1 MATKVVKEIDEISN
15 NTLLKFGLVT
25 LIIFLLFFFLFI
37 KIDLDKNNFSFQ
49 ATFNTVDG
57 LSEKSAVFYA
67 GIEVGYVK
75 EIILLEN
82 NQVMVNGF
90 IKDETPIPSD
100 SILQIDTDGIFGK
113 KYLNIVPGYDEY
125 FVSNNIVFKYTS
137 DSYTLDYLA
146 RVLENNTNEKN

>member
-15 NTLLKFGLVT
+15 NTLLKFGLIT
-25 LIIFLLFFFLFI
+25 LFIVLFLFFFFI
-37 KIDLDKNNFSFQ
+37 KTDLDKNNFSFQ

-57 LSEKSAVFYA
+57 LSEKSTVLYA
-67 GIEVGYVK
+67 GIEVGFVN
-75 EIILLEN
+75 EIILLDN
-82 NQVMVNGF
+82 NKVQVNGY
-90 IKDETPIPSD
+90 IKNEIPIPSD

-125 FVSNNIVFKYTS
+125 FVSNDIVFKYTS

-146 RVLENNTNEKN
+146 RVLEKNINEKN

>member
-15 NTLLKFGLVT
+15 NTLLKFGLIA
-25 LIIFLLFFFLFI
+25 LIIFLLFFFLLI
-37 KIDLDKNNFSFQ
+37 KTDLHKNNFSFQ
-49 ATFNTVDG
+49 ATFNSVDG
-57 LSEKSAVFYA
+57 LSEKSIVFYA

-82 NQVMVNGF
+82 NQVMVNGL
-90 IKDETPIPSD
+90 IKDEIPIPSD

-125 FVSNNIVFKYTS
+125 FVSNDIIFKYTG

-146 RVLENNTNEKN
+146 RVLENNINEKN

>member
-15 NTLLKFGLVT
+15 NTLLKFGLIT
-25 LIIFLLFFFLFI
+25 IIVALFFFFLFT
-37 KIDLDKNNFSFQ
+37 KTDLDKNNFSFQ

-57 LSEKSAVFYA
+57 LSEKSTILYA

-75 EIILLEN
+75 EILLLEN
-82 NQVMVNGF
+82 NQVVVNGF
-90 IKDETPIPSD
+90 IKNEIPIPSD

-125 FVSNNIVFKYTS
+125 FVSNDIIFKYTS

>member
-1 MATKVVKEIDEISN
+1 MAAKVVKEIDETSN
-15 NTLLKFGLVT
+15 NTLLKFGLIT
-25 LIIFLLFFFLFI
+25 LIIVLLFFFLFI
-37 KIDLDKNNFSFQ
+37 KSDLDKNNFSGQ
-49 ATFNTVDG
+49 ATFNSVNG
-57 LSEKSAVFYA
+57 LSEKSTVFYA

-113 KYLNIVPGYDEY
+113 KYLNIIPGYDEY
-125 FVSNNIVFKYTS
+125 FVSNDIVFKYTG

-146 RVLENNTNEKN
+146 RVLEKNINEKN

>member
-15 NTLLKFGLVT
+15 NTLLKFGLIT
-25 LIIFLLFFFLFI
+25 LIIFLLFFFLLI
-37 KIDLDKNNFSFQ
+37 KTDLHKNNFSFQ
-49 ATFNTVDG
+49 ATFNSVDG
-57 LSEKSAVFYA
+57 LSEKSTVFYA

-82 NQVMVNGF
+82 NQVMVNGL
-90 IKDETPIPSD
+90 IRDEIPIPSD

-113 KYLNIVPGYDEY
+113 KYLNIIPGYDEY
-125 FVSNNIVFKYTS
+125 FVSNDIVFKYTG

-146 RVLENNTNEKN
+146 RVLEKNINEKN

>member
-1 MATKVVKEIDEISN
+1 LATKVVKEIDEISN
-15 NTLLKFGLVT
+15 NTLLKFGLIT
-25 LIIFLLFFFLFI
+25 LFIVLFLFFFFI
-37 KIDLDKNNFSFQ
+37 KTDLDKNNFSFQ

-82 NQVMVNGF
+82 NQVMVIGF

-125 FVSNNIVFKYTS
+125 FVSNDIIFKYTG

-146 RVLENNTNEKN
+146 RVLENNINEKN

>member
-1 MATKVVKEIDEISN
+1 MAAKVVKEIDEISN
-15 NTLLKFGLVT
+15 NTLLKFGLIT
-25 LIIFLLFFFLFI
+25 LIIVLLFFFLFI
-37 KIDLDKNNFSFQ
+37 KSDLDKNNFSFQ

-57 LSEKSAVFYA
+57 LSEKSIVFYT

-82 NQVMVNGF
+82 NQVTVNGF

-113 KYLNIVPGYDEY
+113 KYLNIIPGYDEY
-125 FVSNNIVFKYTS
+125 FVSNDIVFKYTG

-146 RVLENNTNEKN
+146 RVLENNINEKN

>member
-1 MATKVVKEIDEISN
+1 MAAKVVKEIDEISN
-15 NTLLKFGLVT
+15 NTLLKFGLIT
-25 LIIFLLFFFLFI
+25 LIIVLLFFFLFI
-37 KIDLDKNNFSFQ
+37 KSDLDKNNFSFQ

-57 LSEKSAVFYA
+57 LSEKSIVFYT

-82 NQVMVNGF
+82 NQVTVNGF

-125 FVSNNIVFKYTS
+125 FVSNDIVFKYTG

-146 RVLENNTNEKN
+146 RVLENNINEKN

>member
-1 MATKVVKEIDEISN
+1 MAAKVVKEIDEISN
-15 NTLLKFGLVT
+15 NTLLKFGLTT
-25 LIIFLLFFFLFI
+25 LIIVLLFFFLFI
-37 KIDLDKNNFSFQ
+37 KSDLDKNNFSFQ

-57 LSEKSAVFYA
+57 LSEKSTVFYA

-82 NQVMVNGF
+82 NQVMVNGL
-90 IKDETPIPSD
+90 IKDEIPIPSD

-113 KYLNIVPGYDEY
+113 KYLNIIPGYDEY
-125 FVSNNIVFKYTS
+125 FVSNDIVFKYTG

-146 RVLENNTNEKN
+146 RVLEKNINEKN

>member
-15 NTLLKFGLVT
+15 NTLLKFGLTT
-25 LIIFLLFFFLFI
+25 LIIVLLFFSLFI
-37 KIDLDKNNFSFQ
+37 KSDLDKNNFSFQ

-57 LSEKSAVFYA
+57 LSEKSKVFYA

-82 NQVMVNGF
+82 NQVMVNGL
-90 IKDETPIPSD
+90 IKDEIPIPSD

-113 KYLNIVPGYDEY
+113 KYLNIIPGYDEY
-125 FVSNNIVFKYTS
+125 FVSNDIVFKYTG

-146 RVLENNTNEKN
+146 RVLEKNINEKN

>member
-1 MATKVVKEIDEISN
+1 MAAKVVKEIDEISN
-15 NTLLKFGLVT
+15 NTLLKFGLIT
-25 LIIFLLFFFLFI
+25 LIIILLFFFLFI
-37 KIDLDKNNFSFQ
+37 KSDLDKNNFSFQ

-75 EIILLEN
+75 KIILLEN

-125 FVSNNIVFKYTS
+125 FVSNDIVFKYTA

-146 RVLENNTNEKN
+146 RVLENNINEKN

>member
-1 MATKVVKEIDEISN
+1 LATKVVKEIDEISN
-15 NTLLKFGLVT
+15 NTLLKFGLIA
-25 LIIFLLFFFLFI
+25 LIIFLLFFFLLI
-37 KIDLDKNNFSFQ
+37 KTDLHKNNFSFQ
-49 ATFNTVDG
+49 ATFNSVDG
-57 LSEKSAVFYA
+57 LSEKSIVFYA

-82 NQVMVNGF
+82 NQVMVNGL
-90 IKDETPIPSD
+90 IKDEIPIPSD

-125 FVSNNIVFKYTS
+125 FVSNDIIFKYTG

-146 RVLENNTNEKN
+146 RVLENNINEKN

>member
-1 MATKVVKEIDEISN
+1 MAAKVVKEIDEISN

-25 LIIFLLFFFLFI
+25 LIIFLLFFFLLI
-37 KIDLDKNNFSFQ
+37 KTDLHKHNFSFQ
-49 ATFNTVDG
+49 ATFNSVDG
-57 LSEKSAVFYA
+57 LSEKSTVFYA

-125 FVSNNIVFKYTS
+125 FVSNDIVFKYTG

-146 RVLENNTNEKN
+146 RVLENNINEKN

>member
-15 NTLLKFGLVT
+15 NKLLKFGLIT

-37 KIDLDKNNFSFQ
+37 KINLDKNNFSFQ

-57 LSEKSAVFYA
+57 LSEKSTVFYA
-67 GIEVGYVK
+67 GIEVGYIK
-75 EIILLEN
+75 EIILLDN
-82 NQVMVNGF
+82 NQVQVNGF
-90 IKDETPIPSD
+90 IKNEIPIPSD

-125 FVSNNIVFKYTS
+125 FVSNDIVFKYTS

-146 RVLENNTNEKN
+146 RVLENNINEKN

>member
-15 NTLLKFGLVT
+15 NTLLKFGLIT
-25 LIIFLLFFFLFI
+25 LIIVLLFFFLFI
-37 KIDLDKNNFSFQ
+37 KTDLDKNNFSFQ

-57 LSEKSAVFYA
+57 LSEKSTVFYA

-113 KYLNIVPGYDEY
+113 KYLNIIPGYDEY
-125 FVSNNIVFKYTS
+125 FVSNDIVFKYTG

-146 RVLENNTNEKN
+146 RVLEKNINEKN

>member
-25 LIIFLLFFFLFI
+25 LIIFLLFFFLLI
-37 KIDLDKNNFSFQ
+37 KTDLHKHNFSFQ
-49 ATFNTVDG
+49 ATFNSVDG
-57 LSEKSAVFYA
+57 LSEKSTVFYA
-67 GIEVGYVK
+67 GIEVGYIK

-82 NQVMVNGF
+82 NQVMVKGL
-90 IKDETPIPSD
+90 IKDEIPIPSD

-125 FVSNNIVFKYTS
+125 FVSNDIIFKYTG

-146 RVLENNTNEKN
+146 RVLENNINEKN

>member
-15 NTLLKFGLVT
+15 NTLLKFGLIT
-25 LIIFLLFFFLFI
+25 LIIVLLFFFLFI
-37 KIDLDKNNFSFQ
+37 KSDLDKNNFSFQ
-49 ATFNTVDG
+49 ATFNSVDG
-57 LSEKSAVFYA
+57 LSEKSTVFYA

-82 NQVMVNGF
+82 NQVMVKGL
-90 IKDETPIPSD
+90 IKDEIPIPSD

-125 FVSNNIVFKYTS
+125 FVSNDIIFKYTG

-146 RVLENNTNEKN
+146 RVLENNINEKN

>member
-1 MATKVVKEIDEISN
+1 MAAKVVKEIDEISN
-15 NTLLKFGLVT
+15 NTLLKFGLTT
-25 LIIFLLFFFLFI
+25 LIIVLLFFFLFI
-37 KIDLDKNNFSFQ
+37 KSDLDKNNFSFQ

-57 LSEKSAVFYA
+57 LSEKSKVFYA

-82 NQVMVNGF
+82 NQVMVNGL
-90 IKDETPIPSD
+90 IKDEIPIPSD

-113 KYLNIVPGYDEY
+113 KYLNIIPGYDEY
-125 FVSNNIVFKYTS
+125 FVSNDIVFKYTG

-146 RVLENNTNEKN
+146 RVLEKNINEKN

>member
-15 NTLLKFGLVT
+15 NTLLKFGLIT
-25 LIIFLLFFFLFI
+25 LIIILLFFFLFI
-37 KIDLDKNNFSFQ
+37 KTDLDKNNFSFQ

-57 LSEKSAVFYA
+57 LSEKSTVFYA

-82 NQVMVNGF
+82 NQVMVNGL
-90 IKDETPIPSD
+90 IKDERPIPSD

-113 KYLNIVPGYDEY
+113 KYLNIIPGYDEY
-125 FVSNNIVFKYTS
+125 FVSNDIVFKYTG

-146 RVLENNTNEKN
+146 RVLENNINEKN

>member
-15 NTLLKFGLVT
+15 NTLLKFGLIT

-37 KIDLDKNNFSFQ
+37 KTDLDKNNFSFQ

-57 LSEKSAVFYA
+57 LSEKSTVFYA

-125 FVSNNIVFKYTS
+125 FVSNDIIFKYTG

-146 RVLENNTNEKN
+146 RVLENNINEKN

>member
-15 NTLLKFGLVT
+15 NTLLKFGLTT
-25 LIIFLLFFFLFI
+25 LIIVLLFFFLFI
-37 KIDLDKNNFSFQ
+37 KSDLDKNNFSFQ

-57 LSEKSAVFYA
+57 LSEKSTVFYA

-125 FVSNNIVFKYTS
+125 FVSNDIVFKYTS

-146 RVLENNTNEKN
+146 RVLEDNINEKN